1 MTPPQLLRLRH
12 HLGSLKLFT
21 AQERLEALL
30 QDASAQEVT
39 YADFLDR
46 LLTEEITAKGE
57 KAVAMRTV
65 MARFPYRQNPGELRR
80 WLSTRR

>member
-1 MTPPQLLRLRH
+1 MTHPQLLRLQD

-21 AQERLEALL
+21 AQERLETLI

-57 KAVAMRTV
+57 KAVPMRTM
-65 MARFPYRQNPGELRR
+65 MAPFPLPQNPGELRL
-80 WLSTRR
+80 WL

>member
-1 MTPPQLLRLRH
+1 MTNPQLLRLRD

-30 QDASAQEVT
+30 QDASAQEVP

-46 LLTEEITAKGE
+46 LLTEEITAKGWTF
-57 KAVAMRTV
+57 R
-65 MARFPYRQNPGELRR
+65 ARSR
-80 WLSTRR
+80 TRRCWLALQ